1 MSDHIEIKNRL
12 AEYLSLKGIEYNKRS
27 KTYRCMFHSDEN
39 PSATLYQNAGGHVLT
54 CHVCDKSYD
63 IFNICG
69 QLENLSSF
77 PEQLKSVKSA
87 LGIYNAEP
95 EPRIGK
101 DTSIHSESRRL
112 SGGHVTL
119 NIDDAR
125 KIYTRENIEKIS
137 GRTEWGEIKQ
147 TWKYLDRSGNVQALD
162 VRFES
167 VNPDGMTK
175 KSVITFWYD
184 GKKLQTKNYPILIYG
199 LDRVY
204 KSDDTCPVLIHEG
217 AKCAEIGEDNI
228 NGDFINISWNG
239 GAGKAHLVN
248 WSILKNREVFILRD
262 NDDPG
267 LKAAN
272 DIKKQLPHAKI
283 VNPPTSGKGDDIEQ
297 FLHIMSPGEL
307 TEYILKSSDITAP
320 IPAEMSPD
328 TPTSHPGDSKVAGF
342 SEPFRILGLCEGE
355 AHFIDEWG
363 FYQHYKLE
371 ALSKG
376 KLNNL
381 ANLNYWRSEYP
392 AGRNGCAWDDAID
405 YVVCASKIKEFDTKR
420 LRGRGAWRTGD
431 KICYNDGLKVYGEPD
446 PEMIYMKLKRKPIGL
461 ETKPADYNL
470 IKRIRELIFD
480 LSFDTKTDAVRT
492 MGWAALAPFCGAL
505 EYRPTLLMTG
515 ESGHGKTKTQKLF
528 IEKITDFFHADMR
541 TSSEA
546 GVRRMIDKDS
556 KVVFF
561 DEGGKE
567 NDKMKLNFDSIMSFI
582 RSNYSDESPDGVKA
596 NMNGEGYVTYKLNSM
611 FGLAT
616 TDPTIENVQDE
627 NRILRVHFVKPKH
640 TADEWQAIETELT
653 ELLSKENC
661 DAIRAL
667 IWSRLKVITCL
678 TKKLVQLARNKT
690 NRDYRSSY
698 ADMLLASAYM
708 VVWCNT
714 LEPTEEQITDMLD
727 KYYAFQPVEANRSE
741 VEEYIGRILDEVIEI
756 LHESGRE
763 KVTILEALNR
773 INSGHILNDEGQYE
787 EFSGKRRAAHIRTLQ
802 QYGIKLHHKGVHFA
816 NDNHLIKKITGLGKG
831 YEKLFARHK
840 GYVKH
845 DDPISYSGGGS
856 KRGTIINGLLDK
868 SDVEK
873 LEGVF

>member
-1 MSDHIEIKNRL
+1 MPDLTEIKNRL
-12 AEYLSLKGIEYNKRS
+12 AEYLSLKGIEYNKKS

-39 PSATLYQNAGGHVLT
+39 PSATLYENPGGHVLT
-54 CHVCDKSYD
+54 CHVCSKSYD
-63 IFNICG
+63 IFNVCG

-77 PEQLKSVKSA
+77 PEQLKSVKNT
-87 LGIYNAEP
+87 LGVYDDKI
-95 EPRIGK
+95 
-101 DTSIHSESRRL
+101 DTKF
-112 SGGHVTL
+112 VTL

-125 KIYTRENIEKIS
+125 QIYTRENIEKIS
-137 GRTEWGEIKQ
+137 SRTEWGEIKA

-162 VRFES
+162 VRFE
-167 VNPDGMTK
+167 NNGK

-199 LDRVY
+199 LDRLTD
-204 KSDDTCPVLIHEG
+204 KPVLIHEG
-217 AKCAEIGEDNI
+217 AKCADIGQENLTEFD
-228 NGDFINISWNG
+228 NISWNG
-239 GAGKAHLVN
+239 GSGKAHLCN
-248 WSILKNREVFILRD
+248 WSILKKREVFILRD

-267 LKAAN
+267 LKAAEA
-272 DIKKQLPHAKI
+272 IKKQLPHAKI
-283 VNPPTSGKGDDIEQ
+283 VNPPTAGKGDDIEQ
-297 FLHIMSPGEL
+297 FLQIMSPEQL
-307 TEYILKSSDITAP
+307 TEYILKVSDITMP
-320 IPAEMSPD
+320 SHSEMSLD
-328 TPTSHPGDSKVAGF
+328 NIQGADF

-381 ANLNYWRSEYP
+381 ANLNYWRCEYP

-461 ETKPADYNL
+461 ESKPADYNL

-640 TADEWQAIETELT
+640 TADQWQAIETELT

-708 VVWCNT
+708 VVWCDT

-741 VEEYIGRILDEVIEI
+741 VEEYINRIMDEVIEI
-756 LHESGRE
+756 LYESGRE
-763 KVTILEALNR
+763 KVTILEALIRVDRGTIENE
-773 INSGHILNDEGQYE
+773 NGQFE
-787 EFSGKRRAAHIRTLQ
+787 TFDGKKRMATIRALQ
-802 QYGIKLHHKGVHFA
+802 NYGIKLHYKGVHFA

-856 KRGTIINGLLDK
+856 KRGTIIKGLLEK
-868 SDVEK
+868 SDDEK
-873 LEGVF
+873 LQGVF

>member
-1 MSDHIEIKNRL
+1 MSTDHTEIKNRL
-12 AEYLSLKGIEYNKRS
+12 AEYLSLKGIEYNKKS
-27 KTYRCMFHSDEN
+27 KTYRCPFHDDSE
-39 PSATLYQNAGGHVLT
+39 PSAVYYSNIDGHVLW
-54 CHVCDKSYD
+54 CPVCSASFD

-77 PEQLKSVKSA
+77 PEQLKSVKNT
-87 LGIYNAEP
+87 LGIYDDND
-95 EPRIGK
+95 IDK
-101 DTSIHSESRRL
+101 
-112 SGGHVTL
+112 SGSKFVTL
-119 NIDDAR
+119 NLEAAR
-125 KIYTRENIEKIS
+125 QIYTRENIEKIS
-137 GRTEWGEIKQ
+137 SRTEWGEIKS

-162 VRFES
+162 VRFE
-167 VNPDGMTK
+167 NNGK

-184 GKKLQTKNYPILIYG
+184 GKKLQTKNYPILMYNMVMI
-199 LDRVY
+199 DRY
-204 KSDDTCPVLIHEG
+204 PDWPVMIHEG
-217 AKCAEIGEDNI
+217 AKCAEIGSELLCDN
-228 NGDFINISWNG
+228 FIHTTWNG
-239 GAGKAHLVN
+239 GSGKAHLCD
-248 WSILKNREVFILRD
+248 WSILKKREVFILRD

-267 LKAAN
+267 LKAAES
-272 DIKKQLPHAKI
+272 IKKQLPHAKI
-283 VNPPTSGKGDDIEQ
+283 VNPPTAGKGDDIEQ
-297 FLHIMSPGEL
+297 FLQIMSPEEL
-307 TEYILKSSDITAP
+307 TEYILKVSDITTSSP
-320 IPAEMSPD
+320 SDTSPD
-328 TPTSHPGDSKVAGF
+328 KVESHATDFPDVGF
-342 SEPFRILGLCEGE
+342 SDTFKILGLCEGDI
-355 AHFIDEWG
+355 HFITYSG
-363 FYQHYKLE
+363 HYMKCKPDKL
-371 ALSKG
+371 AKPKLMVIAPMWYWSK
-376 KLNNL
+376 K
-381 ANLNYWRSEYP
+381 YKKPDDKIS
-392 AGRNGCAWDDAID
+392 WDWAID
-405 YVVCASKIKEFDTKR
+405 DILRISEKREFDTKF
-420 LRGRGAWRTGD
+420 LKGRGAWRTGD

-461 ETKPADYNL
+461 ESKPADNKL
-470 IKRIRELIFD
+470 ITRIRDLIFD
-480 LSFDTKTDAVRT
+480 LSFQTKTDAVRT

-640 TADEWQAIETELT
+640 TADEWQKIETELT

-667 IWSRLKVITCL
+667 IWSRLKTITCL

-708 VVWCNT
+708 VVWCDT

-741 VEEYIGRILDEVIEI
+741 VEEYISRIMDEVIEI

-763 KVTILEALNR
+763 KVTILEALIRVDRGTIENE
-773 INSGHILNDEGQYE
+773 NGQFE
-787 EFSGKRRAAHIRTLQ
+787 TFDGKKRMATIRALQ
-802 QYGIKLHHKGVHFA
+802 NYGVKVHHKGVHFA

-856 KRGTIINGLLDK
+856 KRGTIIRGLLDK
-868 SDVEK
+868 SDDEK
-873 LEGVF
+873 LQGVF

>member
-1 MSDHIEIKNRL
+1 MDEGEIHFITSAGYYTKCKPDKL
-12 AEYLSLKGIEYNKRS
+12 AKPKLMVLAPMWHWVHEYKKDDNKVS
-27 KTYRCMFHSDEN
+27 WDW
-39 PSATLYQNAGGHVLT
+39 A
-54 CHVCDKSYD
+54 
-63 IFNICG
+63 
-69 QLENLSSF
+69 
-77 PEQLKSVKSA
+77 
-87 LGIYNAEP
+87 
-95 EPRIGK
+95 
-101 DTSIHSESRRL
+101 
-112 SGGHVTL
+112 
-119 NIDDAR
+119 IDD
-125 KIYTRENIEKIS
+125 
-137 GRTEWGEIKQ
+137 
-147 TWKYLDRSGNVQALD
+147 L
-162 VRFES
+162 
-167 VNPDGMTK
+167 
-175 KSVITFWYD
+175 
-184 GKKLQTKNYPILIYG
+184 
-199 LDRVY
+199 
-204 KSDDTCPVLIHEG
+204 
-217 AKCAEIGEDNI
+217 
-228 NGDFINISWNG
+228 
-239 GAGKAHLVN
+239 
-248 WSILKNREVFILRD
+248 LR
-262 NDDPG
+262 
-267 LKAAN
+267 
-272 DIKKQLPHAKI
+272 
-283 VNPPTSGKGDDIEQ
+283 
-297 FLHIMSPGEL
+297 
-307 TEYILKSSDITAP
+307 
-320 IPAEMSPD
+320 
-328 TPTSHPGDSKVAGF
+328 
-342 SEPFRILGLCEGE
+342 
-355 AHFIDEWG
+355 
-363 FYQHYKLE
+363 
-371 ALSKG
+371 
-376 KLNNL
+376 
-381 ANLNYWRSEYP
+381 RSE
-392 AGRNGCAWDDAID
+392 
-405 YVVCASKIKEFDTKR
+405 KLEFDTKR
-420 LRGRGAWRTGD
+420 LKGRGAWRTGD

-446 PEMIYMKLKRKPIGL
+446 PDMIYMKLKRKPIGL
-461 ETKPADYNL
+461 ESRPADYNL

-653 ELLSKENC
+653 ELLCKENC

-667 IWSRLKVITCL
+667 IWSRLKTITCL

-816 NDNHLIKKITGLGKG
+816 NDNHMIKKITGLGKG

-840 GYVKH
+840 GYIKH

-856 KRGTIINGLLDK
+856 KRGTIIKGLLDK

>member
-1 MSDHIEIKNRL
+1 MSDHTDIKNRL

-27 KTYRCMFHSDEN
+27 KTYKCMFHSDEN
-39 PSATLYQNAGGHVLT
+39 PSATLYENAGGHVLT
-54 CHVCDKSYD
+54 CHVCSKSYD

-77 PEQLKSVKSA
+77 PDQIKSVKRT
-87 LGIYNAEP
+87 LGIYD
-95 EPRIGK
+95 
-101 DTSIHSESRRL
+101 DTETEIKHVIL
-112 SGGHVTL
+112 SL
-119 NIDDAR
+119 DDAR

-147 TWKYLDRSGNVQALD
+147 TWKYLDKSGNVQALD
-162 VRFES
+162 VRFE
-167 VNPDGMTK
+167 NNGK

-199 LDRVY
+199 LDRLTE
-204 KSDDTCPVLIHEG
+204 KPVLIHEG
-217 AKCAEIGEDNI
+217 AKCADIGQENLQ
-228 NGDFINISWNG
+228 DFDNISWNG
-239 GAGKAHLVN
+239 GSGKAHLCS

-272 DIKKQLPHAKI
+272 DIKKQLSHAKI
-283 VNPPTSGKGDDIEQ
+283 INPPTSGKGDDIEQ
-297 FLHIMSPGEL
+297 FLQIMSPSEL
-307 TEYILKSSDITAP
+307 TEYILKVSDITVP
-320 IPAEMSPD
+320 SPSDKSPD
-328 TPTSHPGDSKVAGF
+328 KEDSHTSDIPGAGF

-446 PEMIYMKLKRKPIGL
+446 PKMIYMKLKHTPIGL
-461 ETKPADYNL
+461 DSKPADYTL
-470 IKRIRELIFD
+470 IKRIRDLIFD

-667 IWSRLKVITCL
+667 IWSRLKTVTCL

-708 VVWCNT
+708 VVWCDT

-727 KYYAFQPVEANRSE
+727 KYYMYQPVEANRSE

-856 KRGTIINGLLDK
+856 KRGTIIKGLLDK

>member
-1 MSDHIEIKNRL
+1 MSDYTEIKNRL

-27 KTYRCMFHSDEN
+27 KTYKCMFHSDDN

-77 PEQLKSVKSA
+77 PEQLKSVKNT
-87 LGIYNAEP
+87 LCIIDLDYPTVELNPKGM
-95 EPRIGK
+95 K
-101 DTSIHSESRRL
+101 KHLSESVDF
-112 SGGHVTL
+112 VTL
-119 NIDDAR
+119 NLESAR
-125 KIYTRENIEKIS
+125 QIYTRENIEKIS

-147 TWKYLDRSGNVQALD
+147 TWKYLDKSGNVQALD
-162 VRFES
+162 VRFE
-167 VNPDGMTK
+167 NAGK

-199 LDRVY
+199 MDRFTN
-204 KSDDTCPVLIHEG
+204 KPVLIHEG
-217 AKCAEIGEDNI
+217 AKCADIGQENLT
-228 NGDFINISWNG
+228 DFDNISWNG
-239 GAGKAHLVN
+239 GSGKAHLVN

-283 VNPPTSGKGDDIEQ
+283 INPPTSGKGDDIEQ
-297 FLHIMSPGEL
+297 FLQIMTPSEL
-307 TEYILKSSDITAP
+307 TEYILKASDITAP
-320 IPAEMSPD
+320 IPTEMSPD
-328 TPTSHPGDSKVAGF
+328 TPTSHTGDSKAAGF

-446 PEMIYMKLKRKPIGL
+446 PDMIYMKLKRKEIGL
-461 ETKPADYNL
+461 DSKPADYNL
-470 IKRIRELIFD
+470 IKRIREILFD

-596 NMNGEGYVTYKLNSM
+596 NINGEGYVTYKLNSM

-667 IWSRLKVITCL
+667 IWSRLKTITCL

-708 VVWCNT
+708 VVWCDT

-741 VEEYIGRILDEVIEI
+741 VEEYISRILDEVIEV

-763 KVTILEALNR
+763 KLTILEALIRVDRGTIENE
-773 INSGHILNDEGQYE
+773 NGQFE
-787 EFSGKRRAAHIRTLQ
+787 TFDGKKKMATIRALQ
-802 QYGIKLHHKGVHFA
+802 NYGVKHHHKGVHFA

-856 KRGTIINGLLDK
+856 KRGTIIKGLLDK
-868 SDVEK
+868 SDDEK
-873 LEGVF
+873 LQGVF